1 MTSSNV
7 SNNYVNLADI
17 GSQALDV
24 EEYVWSVLVSRNF
37 RNCIQISVT
46 SQKLDNELLEIINI
60 MIHTFRK
67 KFSKNF
73 IESLGYTSLGF
84 NNITSK
90 YIYNIYILI
99 VPSDTFNQ
107 LKKNRIKKVKIFI
120 GLSENK
126 SEIPVL
132 YDRPL
137 DENIAMID
145 KRYYNAPY
153 ESSIISIE

>member
-1 MTSSNV
+1 MNCIN
-7 SNNYVNLADI
+7 NNYIDLLDI
-17 GSQALDV
+17 ASPDPGA
-24 EEYVWSVLVSRNF
+24 EEYVWSVIVSRNF

-46 SQKLDNELLEIINI
+46 SRKLDNELLEITNI
-60 MIHTFRK
+60 MIDTLRK

-84 NNITSK
+84 DNITSK

-107 LKKNRIKKVKIFI
+107 LKKNGIKKVKIFI

-145 KRYYNAPY
+145 KCYYNAPY
-153 ESSIISIE
+153 ESSIICIE

>member
-1 MTSSNV
+1 MNCID
-7 SNNYVNLADI
+7 NNYIDLLDI
-17 GSQALDV
+17 ASPVPGA
-24 EEYVWSVLVSRNF
+24 EEYVWSVIVSRNF

-46 SQKLDNELLEIINI
+46 SRKLDNELLEITNI
-60 MIHTFRK
+60 MIDTLRK

-84 NNITSK
+84 DNITSK

-107 LKKNRIKKVKIFI
+107 LKKNGIKKVKIFI

-145 KRYYNAPY
+145 KCYYNAPY
-153 ESSIISIE
+153 ESSIICIE